1 MFGRNQ
7 IADKDIVKTVNQR
20 LARAGASSASRI
32 AATVQ
37 QGTVTIT
44 GTLQYPG
51 QRSPIVKALSGIPG
65 VKSVVDMMKLAER
78 KQM

>member
-7 IADKDIVKTVNQR
+7 IADKDLAKTVNQR
-20 LARAGASSASRI
+20 LARAGASSSSRI
-32 AATVQ
+32 AATIQ
-37 QGTVTIT
+37 QGTVTLT

-51 QRSPIVKALSGIPG
+51 QRSPIVKSLSGVPG
-65 VKSVVDMMKLAER
+65 VTRVVDLMKLAER